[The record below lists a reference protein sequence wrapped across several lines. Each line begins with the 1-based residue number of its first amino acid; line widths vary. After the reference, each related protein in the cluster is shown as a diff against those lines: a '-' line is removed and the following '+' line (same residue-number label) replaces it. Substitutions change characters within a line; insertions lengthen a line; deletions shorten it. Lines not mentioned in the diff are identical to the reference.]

1 MHNKIVEIL
10 EELGID
16 IGFMEY
22 SGNSDEYIVFNIFNE
37 KDTGYSDDTNTYE
50 TYNIQINY
58 WFKNLDNISKYKKIK
73 EKMKSNGFFFDSAE
87 DLKDGKYFG
96 KNMDFIYT
104 LSI

>member
-22 SGNSDEYIVFNIFNE
+22 SGNSDEYIVFSIFNE
-37 KDTGYSDDTNTYE
+37 KDTGYSDDTNTSE